1 MTSDAALRSDIEEE
15 LDFEPSLD
23 ASGIGVSV
31 KEGVATLSGHVST
44 YAQKVAA
51 ERAVA
56 RVKGIRAVA
65 EEITVR
71 LSLLV
76 RHDDDEIALRAAN
89 LLAWTLH
96 VPEDTVHVKI
106 EKGWVTLT
114 GDVDWQYQ
122 KHSAE
127 LAVRRLGGVMGVS
140 NSINIRP
147 HATVKDVRAHITEAF
162 RRNAELESSG
172 ITVSVEGGKITLSGR
187 VKALHERRTAENAAW
202 GISSV
207 TEVVDNL
214 IVA

>member
-1 MTSDAALRSDIEEE
+1 MTNDAALRSDIEEE

-71 LSLLV
+71 LSLHV

-96 VPEDTVHVKI
+96 VPEDTVHVKV

-140 NSINIRP
+140 NTINIRP

-172 ITVSVEGGKITLSGR
+172 ITVAVEGGKITLSGR